1 MESGSPIAFNK
12 EPQTFNLK
20 NQPLDFYFSFEPNTY
35 LFQNPIRPHY
45 DNKFFPII
53 YSDLWGD
60 YWGYF
65 SFILKGWD
73 YGRNQEN
80 IGSYLGSV
88 NLVSII
94 PTVIYM
100 LGFISCSKL
109 LLKKNKNE
117 REIFKTL
124 IQLGVAVT
132 FVGYLWFL
140 IKYPERPSGDTIK
153 ATYIIQAFHLLAFLG
168 LDYIEKIK
176 EKSIKS
182 YILIL
187 GALLFVYF
195 HNIPA
200 MITNYI

>member
-1 MESGSPIAFNK
+1 MISFFICGKIILGMSKQSKCSFY
-12 EPQTFNLK
+12 LK
-20 NQPLDFYFSFEPNTY
+20 KTS
-35 LFQNPIRPHY
+35 
-45 DNKFFPII
+45 
-53 YSDLWGD
+53 
-60 YWGYF
+60 
-65 SFILKGWD
+65 
-73 YGRNQEN
+73 
-80 IGSYLGSV
+80 
-88 NLVSII
+88 
-94 PTVIYM
+94 
-100 LGFISCSKL
+100 